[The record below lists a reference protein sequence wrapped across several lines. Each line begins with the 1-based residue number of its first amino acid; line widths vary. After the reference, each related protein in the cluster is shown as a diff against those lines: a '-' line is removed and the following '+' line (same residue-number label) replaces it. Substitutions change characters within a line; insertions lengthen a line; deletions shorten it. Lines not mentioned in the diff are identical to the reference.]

1 MPFGNLK
8 FCGREKTEDEK
19 GKKEMEKNYIKFHN
33 DNNIMRQLWNFISD
47 SNEQL
52 WKEHRTTV
60 SLDTVDA
67 IEYTRYRCRVNQKL
81 RALFHFPFM
90 ISSS

>member
-1 MPFGNLK
+1 MVILSVLPVTGIALRK
-8 FCGREKTEDEK
+8 PKILWKRETEDEK

-52 WKEHRTTV
+52 
-60 SLDTVDA
+60 
-67 IEYTRYRCRVNQKL
+67 
-81 RALFHFPFM
+81 
-90 ISSS
+90 